1 MNNFMKK
8 DINAKI
14 LFILHLPPPIHGAAM
29 MGKYIQESELI
40 DSSFDCFCINLATAG
55 SLSDIGHIS
64 LKKLLKYFFLLKHIF
79 HVVREIRPE
88 LVYITPNAGGKAFF
102 KDFIVVQ
109 MLKSMGC
116 KVIAHYHNKG
126 VSVYQSK
133 WVYNFLYK
141 RFFSNL
147 KVILLAENLYK
158 DIAKYVKREDV
169 YICPN
174 GIPSS
179 CKEEMEAR
187 RNNVVPHL
195 LFLSNL
201 LISKGVIVL
210 LDALKIL
217 KEKEYTFV
225 CQFVGGE
232 TSEIGAVQFSEEVDK
247 RNLNDRVAYVGRK
260 VGEEKEAF
268 FRQADIFVFP
278 TYYETFGLV
287 NLEAMEYKLPVIS
300 TNEGGIP
307 DIVKDGENGLIC
319 EKQNPYSLAD
329 CIAKLLDDEELRV
342 KMGNAG
348 YEKFHREF
356 TLDKFENRMKDIL
369 NQNLSSS

>member
-1 MNNFMKK
+1 MKPR
-8 DINAKI
+8 I

-40 DSSFDCFCINLATAG
+40 NSSFDCFCINLATAG
-55 SLSDIGHIS
+55 SLSDIGHVS
-64 LKKLLKYFFLLKHIF
+64 LEKLLKYLLLLRYIS
-79 HVVREIRPE
+79 HVVKEIRPE

-116 KVIAHYHNKG
+116 KIIAHYHNKG
-126 VSVYQSK
+126 VSAYQSK
-133 WVYNFLYK
+133 WIYNFLYK

-187 RNNVVPHL
+187 RNNVIPHL

-225 CQFVGGE
+225 CQFIGGE
-232 TSEIGAVQFSEEVDK
+232 TAEINAVQFFEEVNK
-247 RNLNDRVAYVGRK
+247 RELSDLVTYVGRK
-260 VGEEKEAF
+260 VREEKEAF

-307 DIVKDGENGLIC
+307 DIC
-319 EKQNPYSLAD
+319 
-329 CIAKLLDDEELRV
+329 
-342 KMGNAG
+342 
-348 YEKFHREF
+348 
-356 TLDKFENRMKDIL
+356 
-369 NQNLSSS
+369 

>member
-1 MNNFMKK
+1 MSS
-8 DINAKI
+8 KI

-29 MGKYIQESELI
+29 MGKYIQESELVN
-40 DSSFDCFCINLATAG
+40 SSFDCFCINLATAG

-64 LKKLLKYFFLLKHIF
+64 LKKLLKYFFLLKHIS

-133 WVYNFLYK
+133 WVYNFFYK

-174 GIPSS
+174 GISNS
-179 CKEEMEAR
+179 CKEGLEAR
-187 RNNVVPHL
+187 RNNELSHL
-195 LFLSNL
+195 LFC
-201 LISKGVIVL
+201 LI
-210 LDALKIL
+210 
-217 KEKEYTFV
+217 Y
-225 CQFVGGE
+225 
-232 TSEIGAVQFSEEVDK
+232 
-247 RNLNDRVAYVGRK
+247 
-260 VGEEKEAF
+260 
-268 FRQADIFVFP
+268 
-278 TYYETFGLV
+278 
-287 NLEAMEYKLPVIS
+287 
-300 TNEGGIP
+300 
-307 DIVKDGENGLIC
+307 
-319 EKQNPYSLAD
+319 
-329 CIAKLLDDEELRV
+329 
-342 KMGNAG
+342 
-348 YEKFHREF
+348 
-356 TLDKFENRMKDIL
+356 
-369 NQNLSSS
+369 

>member
-1 MNNFMKK
+1 
-8 DINAKI
+8 
-14 LFILHLPPPIHGAAM
+14 M

-40 DSSFDCFCINLATAG
+40 NSSFDCFCINLATAG

-64 LKKLLKYFFLLKHIF
+64 LKKLLKYFFLLKHIS

-133 WVYNFLYK
+133 WVYNFFYK

-174 GIPSS
+174 GIPNLR
-179 CKEEMEAR
+179 KGEFEAR
-187 RNNVVPHL
+187 RKTKSL
-195 LFLSNL
+195 IYFFFL
-201 LISKGVIVL
+201 I
-210 LDALKIL
+210 
-217 KEKEYTFV
+217 Y
-225 CQFVGGE
+225 
-232 TSEIGAVQFSEEVDK
+232 
-247 RNLNDRVAYVGRK
+247 
-260 VGEEKEAF
+260 
-268 FRQADIFVFP
+268 
-278 TYYETFGLV
+278 
-287 NLEAMEYKLPVIS
+287 
-300 TNEGGIP
+300 
-307 DIVKDGENGLIC
+307 
-319 EKQNPYSLAD
+319 
-329 CIAKLLDDEELRV
+329 
-342 KMGNAG
+342 
-348 YEKFHREF
+348 
-356 TLDKFENRMKDIL
+356 
-369 NQNLSSS
+369 

>member
-1 MNNFMKK
+1 MKPR
-8 DINAKI
+8 I

-40 DSSFDCFCINLATAG
+40 NSSFDCFCINLATAG
-55 SLSDIGHIS
+55 SLSDIGHVS
-64 LKKLLKYFFLLKHIF
+64 LEKLLKYLLLLRYIS
-79 HVVREIRPE
+79 HVVKEIRPE

-116 KVIAHYHNKG
+116 KIIAHYHNKG
-126 VSVYQSK
+126 VSAYQSK
-133 WVYNFLYK
+133 WIYNFLYK

-187 RNNVVPHL
+187 RNNVIPHL

-225 CQFVGGE
+225 CQFIGGE
-232 TSEIGAVQFSEEVDK
+232 TAEINAVQFFEEVNK
-247 RNLNDRVAYVGRK
+247 RELSDLVTYVGRK
-260 VGEEKEAF
+260 VREEKEAF

-287 NLEAMEYKLPVIS
+287 NLEAMEYKLPAIS

-307 DIVKDGENGLIC
+307 DMVKDGENGLIC

-342 KMGNAG
+342 KMGSAG
-348 YEKFHREF
+348 HEKFCREF
-356 TLDKFENRMKDIL
+356 TLDKFENRMRDIL
-369 NQNLSSS
+369 NQNLFSS

>member
-1 MNNFMKK
+1 
-8 DINAKI
+8 
-14 LFILHLPPPIHGAAM
+14 

-40 DSSFDCFCINLATAG
+40 NSSFDCFCINLATAG
-55 SLSDIGHIS
+55 SLSDIGHVS
-64 LKKLLKYFFLLKHIF
+64 LEKLLKYFFLLKHISN
-79 HVVREIRPE
+79 VVREIRPE

-116 KVIAHYHNKG
+116 KIIAHYHNKG
-126 VSVYQSK
+126 VSAYQSK
-133 WVYNFLYK
+133 WIYNFLYK

-187 RNNVVPHL
+187 RNNVIPHL

-225 CQFVGGE
+225 CQFIGGE
-232 TSEIGAVQFSEEVDK
+232 TAEINAVQFFEEVNK
-247 RNLNDRVAYVGRK
+247 RELSDLVTYVGRK
-260 VGEEKEAF
+260 VREEKEAF

-278 TYYETFGLV
+278 TYYYNECFPLV
-287 NLEAMEYKLPVIS
+287 ILEAMEYKLPVIS

-307 DIVKDGENGLIC
+307 DMVKDGENGLIC
-319 EKQNPYSLAD
+319 EKQNPVSLAD

-342 KMGNAG
+342 KMGSAG
-348 YEKFHREF
+348 HEKFCREF
-356 TLDKFENRMKDIL
+356 TLDKFENRMRDIL
-369 NQNLSSS
+369 NQNLFSS

>member
-1 MNNFMKK
+1 M
-8 DINAKI
+8 IYCAI
-14 LFILHLPPPIHGAAM
+14 IA
-29 MGKYIQESELI
+29 
-40 DSSFDCFCINLATAG
+40 
-55 SLSDIGHIS
+55 
-64 LKKLLKYFFLLKHIF
+64 FFLCFVFIF
-79 HVVREIRPE
+79 
-88 LVYITPNAGGKAFF
+88 YISPNAGGKAFF

-133 WVYNFLYK
+133 WVYNFFYK

-174 GIPSS
+174 GIPNLR
-179 CKEEMEAR
+179 KGEFEAR
-187 RNNVVPHL
+187 RKNEVPYL

-201 LISKGVIVL
+201 LINKGVFVL
-210 LDALKIL
+210 LDALRIL
-217 KEKEYTFV
+217 KEKGYLFN
-225 CQFVGGE
+225 CQYVGGE
-232 TSEIGAVQFSEEVDK
+232 TAEINAVQFSEEVDK
-247 RNLNDRVAYVGRK
+247 RDLNDRVAYVGRK
-260 VGEEKEAF
+260 VGEEKNAF
-268 FRQADIFVFP
+268 FQQADIFILPTMNECFP
-278 TYYETFGLV
+278 LV
-287 NLEAMEYKLPVIS
+287 ILEAMEYKLPVIS

-307 DIVKDGENGLIC
+307 DMVKDGENGLIC

-348 YEKFHREF
+348 YDKFCREF
-356 TLDKFENRMKDIL
+356 TLQQFEHRMLDIL
-369 NQNLSSS
+369 SQNLPQKEKEN

>member
-1 MNNFMKK
+1 MKPR
-8 DINAKI
+8 I

-40 DSSFDCFCINLATAG
+40 NSSFDCFCINLATAG
-55 SLSDIGHIS
+55 SLSDIGHVS
-64 LKKLLKYFFLLKHIF
+64 LEKLLKYLLLLRYIS
-79 HVVREIRPE
+79 HVVKEIRPE

-126 VSVYQSK
+126 VSAYQSK
-133 WVYNFLYK
+133 WIYNFLYK

-187 RNNVVPHL
+187 RNNVIPHL

-225 CQFVGGE
+225 CQFIGGE
-232 TSEIGAVQFSEEVDK
+232 TAEINAVQFFEEVNK
-247 RNLNDRVAYVGRK
+247 RELSDLVTYVGRK
-260 VGEEKEAF
+260 VREEKEAF

-319 EKQNPYSLAD
+319 EKQNPVSLAY
-329 CIAKLLDDEELRV
+329 CIAKLLDNEELRV
-342 KMGNAG
+342 KMGSAG
-348 YEKFHREF
+348 HEKFCREF
-356 TLDKFENRMKDIL
+356 TLDKFENRMRDIL
-369 NQNLSSS
+369 NQNLFSS